1 MKKGFTLLE
10 MLAVIVVISIL
21 SLIILPNITGQFAD
35 KKEEISKVSQKI
47 ILSAAELYANETGN
61 TYQTITI
68 NDLVE
73 AGKLEQPIIDQK
85 TGKEISLTKEI
96 SIDALG
102 NACIVGIDGCDRITY
117 KQYKNGEIV
126 YFNPVK
132 GKKCGDYTETNSTTG
147 TKIGCM
153 KWYAFNDSS
162 DSNKVNLLLDHNT
175 TPAVDWNS
183 ECINTEMKEVKIALE
198 SDTIGWKQLARL
210 ITADEIAKI
219 TGAKDALDW
228 TSDKEFKNNPVKGT
242 NISFFYFDGADGTNI
257 YWEEQVVSAQ
267 VTSKYTWLYDNTFV
281 CTRYG
286 CNLSD
291 DNKYIHNGVLT
302 HIYGYWTSTPS
313 VDYVTNIS
321 PPNDRR
327 AWRVYNNGGLGDDP
341 VCLTME
347 GIGVR
352 PVITVEKY
360 KLS

>member
-21 SLIILPNITGQFAD
+21 SLIILPNITGQLAD

-96 SIDALG
+96 SIDASG

-126 YFNPVK
+126 YFNPET
-132 GKKCGDYTETNSTTG
+132 GKKCASSEAVNTTG

-153 KWYAFNDSS
+153 KWYAFNDESES
-162 DSNKVNLLLDHNT
+162 ATVNVILDHNT
-175 TPAVDWNS
+175 TANVAWNS
-183 ECINTEMKEVKIALE
+183 TGNNSEMKEAA
-198 SDTIGWKQLARL
+198 DTLKTDTSTWENTARL
-210 ITADEIAKI
+210 ITANEIAKI
-219 TGAKDALDW
+219 TGHPTFDASKENQKYFYLD
-228 TSDKEFKNNPVKGT
+228 SNNQTQTANASNK
-242 NISFFYFDGADGTNI
+242 
-257 YWEEQVVSAQ
+257 
-267 VTSKYTWLYDNTFV
+267 SKYAWLFDYTDG
-281 CTRYG
+281 CTSYG
-286 CNLSD
+286 CNKADSS
-291 DNKYIHNGVLT
+291 NP
-302 HIYGYWTSTPS
+302 GYLTSTPS
-313 VDYVTNIS
+313 KDDSTS
-321 PPNDRR
+321 
-327 AWRVYNNGGLGDDP
+327 AWRVDRLGDLVSLDVADP
-341 VCLTME
+341 
-347 GIGVR
+347 GYGVR
-352 PVITVEKY
+352 PVITISKF